1 MTTSARLTK
10 VQLLAKIDAVEAQV
24 AAEIMGHEAT
34 KAKLAAARAEIDGL
48 YVAQRPSRV
57 TTPMPNPN
65 VVSADTPVVYLRGVA
80 HYKLR
85 DPNTRIVTYRV
96 VPQH

>member
-48 YVAQRPSRV
+48 YVAQRPSRA
-57 TTPMPNPN
+57 NPN